1 MTLLGPSGIKWI
13 GYFWISAGNG
23 VWRGEKCDMF
33 SRRLKDAQ
41 GTRFMLPTKRRHFV
55 AMAVTCGVLALPFC
69 FACLG
74 CHKGLPKKIIRVEGS
89 DTMVNVAQAWAEQ
102 YRKKHPTVSIQVLGG
117 GSGVGI
123 AGLIDGNCDL
133 ANTSR
138 KMKKDEIE
146 AATKKRGHEPREI
159 IVGYDA
165 LAIYVHRRNP
175 LDAISI
181 AELADIYGEE
191 GTTTVWSQLGVPPGT
206 LGTDKITRINRQ
218 SGSGTYS
225 YFREHVLG
233 PKKDLKLASVDANGS
248 KDAVTL
254 VSRTPS
260 SIGYSGMGYAT
271 DEVKVLRVS
280 KRRGEPAVA
289 PTVENAQNHS
299 YPITRPLQIYV
310 IGEPTGEIKEYLDW
324 ILSPAGQK
332 VVLDL
337 GYVPVNQQKKHD

>member
-1 MTLLGPSGIKWI
+1 
-13 GYFWISAGNG
+13 
-23 VWRGEKCDMF
+23 
-33 SRRLKDAQ
+33 
-41 GTRFMLPTKRRHFV
+41 MLSTDRRHSD
-55 AMAVTCGVLALPFC
+55 ALAVTCGVLALSFC
-69 FACLG
+69 LACLG
-74 CHKGLPKKIIRVEGS
+74 CQRGLPEKIIRVEGS

-102 YRKKHPTVSIQVLGG
+102 YRKKNPNVSIQVLGG

-123 AGLIDGNCDL
+123 ASLIDGNCDL
-133 ANTSR
+133 ADTSR

-146 AATKKRGHEPREI
+146 AAAKKRGREPREI

-175 LDAISI
+175 LDVISV
-181 AELADIYGEE
+181 AELADIYGED
-191 GTTTVWSQLGVPPGT
+191 GTTTQWSQLGVPDAQET

-254 VSRTPS
+254 ISRTPS
-260 SIGYSGMGYAT
+260 AIGYSGMGYAT
-271 DEVKVLRVS
+271 DDVKVLRVS
-280 KRRGEPAVA
+280 KRRGEKAVA
-289 PTVENAQNHS
+289 PTVENAQNYS

-310 IGEPTGEIKEYLDW
+310 IGEPTGEVKEYLDW

-337 GYVPVNQQKKHD
+337 GYVPIHPQSPTSEKP